1 MGEVATTAAAACIG
15 MGAKIGCDVGH
26 YDYDAY
32 AIIDNAIVRPRHKQS
47 KILAEK

>member
-1 MGEVATTAAAACIG
+1 

-32 AIIDNAIVRPRHKQS
+32 AIIDNDIVRLRHKQT
-47 KILAEK
+47 KMMAEK